1 MVTELNTVMSSNL
14 RMGRGHGKILGGGMV
29 GKHTGDIMSKGMGMG
44 MGTQARFCRLQ
55 G

>member
-1 MVTELNTVMSSNL
+1 
-14 RMGRGHGKILGGGMV
+14 MV
-29 GKHTGDIMSKGMGMG
+29 GKHAGDIMGMGMGMG

>member
-1 MVTELNTVMSSNL
+1 
-14 RMGRGHGKILGGGMV
+14 MV
-29 GKHTGDIMSKGMGMG
+29 GKHAGDIMGKGKGKGMGMGMGMG